1 MYPMDGN
8 LQLNSLRVVVADDS
22 AMVRKCLVEMLLE
35 LEHVQVVGEAEDVG
49 RTLES
54 VRALRPE
61 VVVLDIQ
68 MPGGNGITA
77 LKHIKRDFPEI
88 CVIMLTNHSNPFYR
102 DTCLRAGADFFLDK
116 SIEFEKVGEALMQ
129 LVQTGRV

>member
-1 MYPMDGN
+1 MAAN
-8 LQLNSLRVVVADDS
+8 RVRVVVADDS
-22 AMVRKCLVEMLLE
+22 VVVREHLVAMLSE
-35 LEHVQVVGEAEDVG
+35 LEQVQVVGEAEDVQ

-54 VRALRPE
+54 VRMLQPE

-77 LKHIKRDFPEI
+77 LKHIKRDFPRI
-88 CVIMLTNHSNPFYR
+88 RVIMLTNHSNPFYR

-116 SIEFEKVGEALMQ
+116 SIEFEKVAEVLLQLMAP
-129 LVQTGRV
+129 GAA

>member
-1 MYPMDGN
+1 MAAN
-8 LQLNSLRVVVADDS
+8 RVRVVVADDS
-22 AMVRKCLVEMLLE
+22 VVVREHLVAMLSE
-35 LEHVQVVGEAEDVG
+35 LEQVQVVGEAEDVQ

-54 VRALRPE
+54 VRMLQPE

-77 LKHIKRDFPEI
+77 LKHIKRDFPRI
-88 CVIMLTNHSNPFYR
+88 RVIMLTNHSNPFYR

-116 SIEFEKVGEALMQ
+116 SIEFEKVAEVLLQ
-129 LVQTGRV
+129 LLAPGAA